1 MARTIAGIRIPDS
14 AMAHQAEELIKDNE
28 PEFLF
33 NHSVRVYL
41 FGALRGQHLKQSYDE
56 ELLYIASLFHDL
68 GLIDSYTSAAE
79 RFEVDG
85 ANAARDFLNGHGI
98 SSDKIS
104 LVWEAIA
111 LHTTP
116 GIPQHMQP
124 EIALTRAGV
133 RMDVVGTDFESFAA
147 KHCDEVI
154 AAYPRHNFK
163 NAFID
168 IQARS
173 GQSKPLTTFGT
184 INSDYI
190 EWVDPSF
197 KRINQC
203 ENILK
208 APWKD

>member
-14 AMAHQAEELIKDNE
+14 VIARQAEELIKDNE

-98 SSDKIS
+98 APDKIS

-116 GIPQHMQP
+116 GIPQHMRP

-133 RMDVVGTDFESFAA
+133 RMDVVGTDFESFTAQ
-147 KHCDEVI
+147 HRDEVI
-154 AAYPRHNFK
+154 AAYPRHDFK

-168 IQARS
+168 IQASSAR
-173 GQSKPLTTFGT
+173 SKPMTTFGT

-190 EWVDPSF
+190 EWVDPGF
-197 KRINQC
+197 KRVNQC